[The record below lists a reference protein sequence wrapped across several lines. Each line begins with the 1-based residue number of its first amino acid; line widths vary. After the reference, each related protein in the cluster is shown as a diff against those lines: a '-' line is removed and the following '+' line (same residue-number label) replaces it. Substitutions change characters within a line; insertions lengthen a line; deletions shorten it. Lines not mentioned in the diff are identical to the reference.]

1 MKKPAI
7 VATLLLTAFSFQT
20 AATQFEIT
28 VQNLTKGQPIT
39 PPVVVAHSP
48 QLQLFK
54 VGEEAS
60 QGLKELAQDG
70 VTSTLIGELSG
81 SGLVKGVATGSGVI
95 LPGQKQTITLKT
107 TSKHAVLSF
116 VSMLARTN
124 DAIVSSKNLPIFKLK
139 KGFSYSVLAEVYDA
153 GAEKNTES
161 CSTIPAPPCNSPM
174 IGTDGGEGFVRP
186 HEGITGIGDLDLA
199 RDAFASKAA
208 KVTIKRVD

>member
-1 MKKPAI
+1 MKKPIFLA
-7 VATLLLTAFSFQT
+7 AAFMTAFSFQA

-48 QLQLFK
+48 KIQLFK

-70 VTSTLIGELSG
+70 VTSTLQGELSG
-81 SGLVKGVATGSGVI
+81 SPLVKGIALGSGVI
-95 LPGQKQTITLKT
+95 LPGQKETLTLKT
-107 TSKHAVLSF
+107 SSKHVVLSF

-124 DAIVSSKNLPIFKLK
+124 DAIVAAQNLPLKLR
-139 KGFSYSVLAEVYDA
+139 KGGSYSYLGNVYDA
-153 GAEKNTES
+153 GAEQNTES
-161 CSTIPAPPCNSPM
+161 CSTIPAPPCNSPGV
-174 IGTDGGEGFVRP
+174 GTDGGEGFVRP
-186 HEGITGIGDLDLA
+186 HEGIQGIGDLDLA

-208 KVTIKRVD
+208 KITIKRVD